1 MSLQPRRVVAAP
13 RVKARAFAALLT
25 LTAAAHANP
34 FASPEPPPPALPLPP
49 GLVDQLPPLPAPDPN
64 APIPEPLR
72 SPEEIL
78 ADILPQLEPP
88 NYAITPRP
96 PETPLPEAVVTYR
109 PELPAPRLLE
119 DPRAHADALA
129 FSPSTHLQ
137 RDFTRDDVTLLGV
150 ILSGT
155 PRAIIQIAGYPYIIP
170 SGQNLPGGEARV
182 TAINAKGVI
191 ITYLGESVE
200 LTFGDAQ

>member
-13 RVKARAFAALLT
+13 RARARSLAALLA
-25 LTAAAHANP
+25 LAAAAHANP

-64 APIPEPLR
+64 APMPTPIR

-78 ADILPQLEPP
+78 ADILPQLERPD
-88 NYAITPRP
+88 YEIKPRQ
-96 PETPLPEAVVTYR
+96 PEAPLPDTALTYR
-109 PELPAPRLLE
+109 PRLPAPQLLQ
-119 DPRAHADALA
+119 DANAYANSLA
-129 FSPSTHLQ
+129 PSPATQLKSDIERQ
-137 RDFTRDDVTLLGV
+137 GVTLLGV

-155 PRAIIQIAGYPYIIP
+155 PRAIIQVAGYPYIIP